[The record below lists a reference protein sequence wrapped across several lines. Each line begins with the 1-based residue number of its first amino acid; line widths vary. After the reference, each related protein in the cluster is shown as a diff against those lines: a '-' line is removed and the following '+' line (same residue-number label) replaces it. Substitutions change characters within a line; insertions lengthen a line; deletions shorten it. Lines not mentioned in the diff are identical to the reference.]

1 MTTTAPKKLIS
12 IVIPVYNEEENVRA
26 AYSAVN
32 EVFAT
37 SLGNRY
43 DWEFV
48 FTDNRSTDRTFPILV
63 ALASENARVRV
74 LRFSKNFGY
83 QKSIWTGYCHAR
95 GDAAIQIDCDLQDPP
110 ELIPEF
116 LNLWEQGNMVVYGVR
131 RTREEEPRLMH
142 AFRKCFY
149 RLVDFLS
156 EDPLP
161 LNAGD
166 FRLIDRKI
174 MDILKQIDD
183 RHPYL
188 RGTIAAIGFRQIGV
202 PYDRRG
208 RQRGQSKFDLSSLV
222 SLAVDGILNHSI
234 VPLRIATV
242 LGIVVS
248 ALTVLGAIA
257 YVVGHVVSGQD
268 WPRGFTTITV
278 LILIS
283 LGVNALLFGIIGE
296 YVGRMFQQMKNR
308 PVTIIEDR
316 INL

>member
-48 FTDNRSTDRTFPILV
+48 FTDNRSTDSTFPILV

-257 YVVGHVVSGQD
+257 YVVGHMVSGQE